1 MIPLDQKVT
10 DWLFNQLK
18 GGNIMKQISDRNQ
31 IIKQLMEITPDVSQT
46 SGEIC
51 YTNYDGQAVIVD
63 LDITLDG
70 KVIIY
75 WSIDSVVFEDSDGE
89 QVAIVDYDEDKIYQD
104 LVKDCEKCGCEFEE
118 DIVEWNAQQSDYR
131 LFNALA

>member
-1 MIPLDQKVT
+1 
-10 DWLFNQLK
+10 
-18 GGNIMKQISDRNQ
+18 MKQISDRNQ

-51 YTNYDGQAVIVD
+51 YTNDDGQAVIVN

-70 KVIIY
+70 KVIID

-89 QVAIVDYDEDKIYQD
+89 QVVIVDYDEDKIYQD
-104 LVKDCEKCGCEFEE
+104 LVKDCEKCGYEFEE

-131 LFNALA
+131 LFNALS

>member
-1 MIPLDQKVT
+1 
-10 DWLFNQLK
+10 
-18 GGNIMKQISDRNQ
+18 MKQISDSNQ

-46 SGEIC
+46 SGVIC